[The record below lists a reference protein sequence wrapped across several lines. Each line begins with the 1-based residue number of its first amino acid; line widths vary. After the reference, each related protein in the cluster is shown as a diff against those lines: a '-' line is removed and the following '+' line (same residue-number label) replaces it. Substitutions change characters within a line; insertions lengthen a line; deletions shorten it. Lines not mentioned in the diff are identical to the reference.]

1 MNLEENNVK
10 ENINLLLKNFKSI
23 AEITYSYGRYD
34 IIIYNYDEI
43 EHISKFIKEKTNIES
58 WTVLKTRINPDI
70 DTILY

>member
-10 ENINLLLKNFKSI
+10 ENINLLLKKFKSI
-23 AEITYSYGRYD
+23 AEITVSYGRYD
-34 IIIYNYDEI
+34 IVVYNYDEI
-43 EHISKFIKEKTNIES
+43 ELISKFIKEKTNIES

>member
-1 MNLEENNVK
+1 MNIEENNVK
-10 ENINLLLKNFKSI
+10 ENINLLLKKFKSI

-34 IIIYNYDEI
+34 IIVYNYDEI
-43 EHISKFIKEKTNIES
+43 EEISKFIEEKTDIES

>member
-1 MNLEENNVK
+1 MNVEGNNVK
-10 ENINLLLKNFKSI
+10 ENINLLLKKFKSI

-34 IIIYNYDEI
+34 IIVYNYDEI
-43 EHISKFIKEKTNIES
+43 EQISKFIEEKTDIES

>member
-10 ENINLLLKNFKSI
+10 ENINLLLKKFKSI

-43 EHISKFIKEKTNIES
+43 EHYIQI
-58 WTVLKTRINPDI
+58 
-70 DTILY
+70 Y